1 MIMCFLTFCFALILN
16 VRIDLYPV
24 YSPAEKTKKQNFFF
38 LNTASECSDN
48 EKLFLYIQVVV
59 QVLLYSTTHAYY
71 TSFTCLYGKAE
82 LCQIMVHSSQ
92 TINQRLCLT
101 AGNHIIL
108 LAPH

>member
-1 MIMCFLTFCFALILN
+1 MYELICIQCTPHQDQETEL
-16 VRIDLYPV
+16 
-24 YSPAEKTKKQNFFF
+24 FF

-48 EKLFLYIQVVV
+48 EKLFFYIQVVV

-92 TINQRLCLT
+92 TINQRLCLM